1 MGATTDMMIER
12 ANEILANRQD
22 DSDTDDEDE
31 EHQEQMEAH
40 GYDQC
45 SRCYIELHQD
55 DLGVCDDGYIC
66 IGCNNEVEMEREE
79 QWNNRTCIGRNGDDC
94 GSPCNSSSAEFCD
107 DCLAQEIGY
116 CY

>member
-1 MGATTDMMIER
+1 MGST
-12 ANEILANRQD
+12 
-22 DSDTDDEDE
+22 SDNEDE

-40 GYDQC
+40 GYA
-45 SRCYIELHQD
+45 E
-55 DLGVCDDGYIC
+55 C
-66 IGCNNEVEMEREE
+66 IGREINKLQE
-79 QWNNRTCIGRNGDDC
+79 GEEEWNNRTCIGRKGDDC

>member
-1 MGATTDMMIER
+1 MGST
-12 ANEILANRQD
+12 
-22 DSDTDDEDE
+22 SDNEDE

-40 GYDQC
+40 GYAEC
-45 SRCYIELHQD
+45 IGCGKELHKD
-55 DLGVCDDGYIC
+55 ELGVYRSGGYIC
-66 IGCNNEVEMEREE
+66 IDCKNEWEQEGEINKLQEGEE
-79 QWNNRTCIGRNGDDC
+79 EWNNRTCIGRKSDDC